1 LVEVKTEIEAL
12 RDLLDQSRRRLAQA
26 QDAIGETLAALDQ
39 AAKSIANL
47 SRADDPD
54 AMAQMLEEHRD
65 RLIEGVLAA
74 LDPAA
79 VQSTRRL
86 LGLDA
91 SGEHFRI
98 GRRRLSLTA
107 SEQAILRLLWEKGAT
122 PVSREAI
129 AEALYGSATIANP
142 RGVDV
147 FVSNLRRK
155 LRIAGEGLEPIES
168 VRGKGWRLVPELCED
183 QGEAAGRR
191 GTRSA

>member
-155 LRIAGEGLEPIES
+155 LEADGEPRMLHT
-168 VRGKGWRLVPELCED
+168 VRGVGYTLRPV
-183 QGEAAGRR
+183 EAP
-191 GTRSA
+191 